1 MEADPGAPGE
11 EERARLALRPIGH
24 ALAGGVP
31 DGSDLAVGA
40 LVALWEVLEGYGE
53 FLPLACEEAD
63 LWAFN
68 CTRVVDALDEGR
80 SEVVPLRLWSVEHRL
95 LDVRRYEFRPEALVG
110 VRVFRIPQL
119 QPGPVYVSEE
129 VGEAVRAAELGGVGF
144 KLLWEGSPSGASAA
158 TGAGEDG

>member
-1 MEADPGAPGE
+1 M
-11 EERARLALRPIGH
+11 
-24 ALAGGVP
+24 
-31 DGSDLAVGA
+31 GA